1 MIGSLLPSS
10 VALSWGPGNDKSEA
24 PEVLAKAANVNRP
37 AVLFADAG
45 YDAEW
50 VHEFCHE
57 DWQVE
62 SVIKPAVHR
71 SDGQLNGA
79 YRSQMTTETLQDKN
93 YGRRWLVE
101 SFMSGLKRTTGST
114 LAARSEHCLFV
125 EAAIKVL
132 AYALRRW
139 HG

>member
-50 VHEFCHE
+50 VHDSAMRIGRWRASSSLLCIAPMGN
-57 DWQVE
+57 
-62 SVIKPAVHR
+62 SMVHI
-71 SDGQLNGA
+71 A
-79 YRSQMTTETLQDKN
+79 
-93 YGRRWLVE
+93 RR
-101 SFMSGLKRTTGST
+101 
-114 LAARSEHCLFV
+114 
-125 EAAIKVL
+125 
-132 AYALRRW
+132 
-139 HG
+139 

>member
-79 YRSQMTTETLQDKN
+79 YRSQMTT
-93 YGRRWLVE
+93 
-101 SFMSGLKRTTGST
+101 
-114 LAARSEHCLFV
+114 
-125 EAAIKVL
+125 
-132 AYALRRW
+132 
-139 HG
+139 